1 MPAPVS
7 KRPCKRA
14 RGCRCRRATSP
25 PAGRR
30 RRHRGVR
37 VSGPKNHPRPR
48 EFWPRKIPRANS
60 GTEKPALGRANSAR
74 EKCAKFSNRLWGHL
88 SRKNR
93 LDKFRQDFGRVF
105 GPLSFGLSFEVSVC
119 LSGGI
124 SGGSSGGISGVLT
137 GQTTLPVGTAGA
149 AATAL
154 RFSEMSQRPTA
165 AADMMNAFLA
175 PNPTASRTS
184 NPASVSKRRRA
195 ADKASSG
202 WACPYEFACSPC
214 CPRDNFAN
222 SNSCRA
228 SPQSRCACS
237 KMLTADSPHFSSC
250 RRYRPEKSDQANQRT
265 QQQSRD

>member
-60 GTEKPALGRANSAR
+60 GPEKPALGRANSAR
-74 EKCAKFSNRLWGHL
+74 EKCAKFSNRVWGHL

-105 GPLSFGLSFEVSVC
+105 GPFVVRPFVRSFGLSFGRNFGRLFGRDFGRVDGPDHPPGRHCGGRGNGPAILGNVAKAYGRCRHDERLSRSQPNGKPDLKPCIRLKAKTGCGQGIFRVGMPVRVC
-119 LSGGI
+119 L
-124 SGGSSGGISGVLT
+124 LAL
-137 GQTTLPVGTAGA
+137 LPA
-149 AATAL
+149 
-154 RFSEMSQRPTA
+154 
-165 AADMMNAFLA
+165 
-175 PNPTASRTS
+175 
-184 NPASVSKRRRA
+184 
-195 ADKASSG
+195 
-202 WACPYEFACSPC
+202 
-214 CPRDNFAN
+214 
-222 SNSCRA
+222 
-228 SPQSRCACS
+228 
-237 KMLTADSPHFSSC
+237 
-250 RRYRPEKSDQANQRT
+250 
-265 QQQSRD
+265 